1 MNDNT
6 NARMERKLAV
16 MTTAWPLVGL
26 TEVPWDNLLPV
37 YLASV
42 SPLTKSPVL
51 TLGGWGRIDLGGL

>member
-37 YLASV
+37 YLGLSFSTYKITSV
-42 SPLTKSPVL
+42 DT
-51 TLGGWGRIDLGGL
+51 GGLGKN